1 MTVRRGVARTLVD
14 GARSGVA
21 RVAAAGAVRVA
32 AAGALAGIAAAA
44 IPRLTAG
51 AATIVVAECAL
62 LVAVAVAIRQV
73 AVATRPSRPSRRA
86 WAHRRAPARALFGR
100 RRPSASRRLGEEGT
114 VPELERL
121 ERLVLG
127 ATQVA
132 GEAYHRLRPALRR
145 IAAEELS
152 SRRGIDLDGRTEAAR
167 AVLGEVPWALLRPD
181 LPPPVDRRGP
191 GLDPA
196 ALRAVVDALEAL

>member
-127 ATQVA
+127 ATLVA

>member
-1 MTVRRGVARTLVD
+1 VTVRRGVARTLVD

-73 AVATRPSRPSRRA
+73 AVATRPSGPSRRA

-127 ATQVA
+127 ATLVA

-152 SRRGIDLDGRTEAAR
+152 SRRGIDLDGRGGAAR

-196 ALRAVVDALEAL
+196 ALRAVVDTLEAL

>member
-100 RRPSASRRLGEEGT
+100 RPSASRRLGEEGT

-127 ATQVA
+127 ATLVA

-181 LPPPVDRRGP
+181 LLPPVDRRGP